1 MIGTSP
7 NVSVS
12 DILANQWLAQF
23 IKATVTYGRMKR
35 DEKRMLIFDC
45 HDAHLAHVFLFY
57 FLQKCKDNSIL
68 HLGCCF
74 FLFFSA
80 FDIYF
85 ICPSMA
91 NRFWATSSTS
101 ETWRMRYFTGQT
113 SLWGRANFYGC
124 SDPYIQKPL
133 TSELFVN
140 LSKNTVSTQLT
151 VIRVKVGYMAGY
163 DIIYPNSLRFI
174 FATTDYTHYY

>member
-1 MIGTSP
+1 MTCLVYQGYCYLRSYEEGREAYANLWLP
-7 NVSVS
+7 RRAPCPRFF
-12 DILANQWLAQF
+12 ILFFTKVQRQQYFTPWL
-23 IKATVTYGRMKR
+23 
-35 DEKRMLIFDC
+35 
-45 HDAHLAHVFLFY
+45 LF
-57 FLQKCKDNSIL
+57 FS
-68 HLGCCF
+68 F
-74 FLFFSA
+74 FFSA

-85 ICPSMA
+85 VCPSMA

-101 ETWRMRYFTGQT
+101 EIWRMRYFTGQT

-124 SDPYIQKPL
+124 SDPYNQKPL